1 MSYFGA
7 SPENVIYNFE
17 LLQRMS
23 LLLAPLRPCLTVTDS
38 NHVPR
43 MAQGML
49 LVFSQIY
56 GLTSFS
62 LPTMSAPLS

>member
-1 MSYFGA
+1 MFYFGA
-7 SPENVIYNFE
+7 SPENVTYNFE
-17 LLQRMS
+17 LLQSMS
-23 LLLAPLRPCLTVTDS
+23 LLLAQLRPRLTVTNS

-43 MAQGML
+43 MARGTL

-56 GLTSFS
+56 GPTSFS